1 MKKIIIVD
9 TGNANFLSIKRAV
22 EKYEKNVLISN
33 DKDEIKTASKII
45 LPGVGS
51 FKDGVNYLKKK
62 NIFKFLKEICKEKP
76 IMGICL
82 GMQLLFEDSSEHG
95 LCEGLKLIKGKIRPL
110 PVQKVKK
117 YKIPNI
123 GWYNLIQN
131 TNYNNKLF
139 LNLDEFYF
147 IHSFYVTEIQDK
159 NLIAYYNFGEEK
171 IPAIVKKENIIGFQF
186 HPEKSRSP
194 GLNLI
199 NKFLSEKI

>member
-1 MKKIIIVD
+1 
-9 TGNANFLSIKRAV
+9 
-22 EKYEKNVLISN
+22 
-33 DKDEIKTASKII
+33 
-45 LPGVGS
+45 
-51 FKDGVNYLKKK
+51 
-62 NIFKFLKEICKEKP
+62 
-76 IMGICL
+76 MGICL

-147 IHSFYVTEIQDK
+147 IHSFYVTEIHDK

-171 IPAIVKKENIIGFQF
+171 YPLLLKKRI
-186 HPEKSRSP
+186 
-194 GLNLI
+194 
-199 NKFLSEKI
+199 

>member
-1 MKKIIIVD
+1 
-9 TGNANFLSIKRAV
+9 
-22 EKYEKNVLISN
+22 
-33 DKDEIKTASKII
+33 
-45 LPGVGS
+45 
-51 FKDGVNYLKKK
+51 
-62 NIFKFLKEICKEKP
+62 
-76 IMGICL
+76 MGICL

-147 IHSFYVTEIQDK
+147 IHSFYVTEIHDK

>member
-147 IHSFYVTEIQDK
+147 IHSFYVTEIHDK
-159 NLIAYYNFGEEK
+159 NLIAYYNFGEE
-171 IPAIVKKENIIGFQF
+171 NT
-186 HPEKSRSP
+186 RYC
-194 GLNLI
+194 
-199 NKFLSEKI
+199 